1 MTQKAET
8 HFHRAG
14 ASAWVQRNLGK
25 IIAFA
30 FMAVL
35 TVVWLMPLVW
45 AIFSSL
51 KPSMEAKQYL
61 KLRNILPIKWTIEN
75 YQYVFSTATTPV
87 FQWMGNSFIVSI
99 AQTVLVLFLTSTS
112 AYAYERLRFRG
123 KEAIFWTVFGLS
135 MFPNVV
141 GLVPQFQIM
150 NMLRWLDK
158 LPSVIFPGVTGV
170 FNIFLIRNFLKT
182 VPKDLDEAASIDGAG
197 PWRIYHQI
205 ILPSIKPVLT
215 VVALFAF
222 TGAWNDFV
230 WPSIALTNPK
240 NLTLTPG
247 LRLLQVSEG
256 NFNGSGH
263 VRQAAGGRRHRHHPY
278 IPYLPRRAEVLPVRP
293 QSERRAQGVE
303 TFNVTIYI
311 TLAQ

>member
-1 MTQKAET
+1 MTHSTVTHTRKANP
-8 HFHRAG
+8 
-14 ASAWVQRNLGK
+14 SAWFRRNLGK
-25 IIAFA
+25 IIAFL

-35 TVVWLMPLVW
+35 AVVWLMPLVW
-45 AIFSSL
+45 AIASSF
-51 KPSMEAKQYL
+51 KTSMEAKQYL
-61 KLRNILPIKWTIEN
+61 KYHNILPIKWTIEN
-75 YQYVFSTATTPV
+75 YQYVFSTATTPI
-87 FQWMGNSFIVSI
+87 FQWMRNSFIVSI
-99 AQTVLVLFLTSTS
+99 SQTVLVLFLTSTS
-112 AYAYERLRFRG
+112 AYAYERLQFRG
-123 KEAIFWTVFGLS
+123 KEGIFWTVFGLS

-141 GLVPQFQIM
+141 GLVPQFQLM
-150 NMLRWLDK
+150 NALRWLDK

-170 FNIFLIRNFLKT
+170 FNIFLIRNFLKS

-197 PWRIYHQI
+197 AWRIYYQI

-256 NFNGSGH
+256 GSGGGGH
-263 VRQAAGGRRHRHHPY
+263 VVRQLAGGVIGIVPTF
-278 IPYLPRRAEVLPVRP
+278 IIYLG
-293 QSERRAQGVE
+293 AQKYFLSGL
-303 TFNVTIYI
+303 NLSAGIKG
-311 TLAQ
+311 

>member
-1 MTQKAET
+1 MTQKT
-8 HFHRAG
+8 VKQPRSAG
-14 ASAWVQRNLGK
+14 ASAWFMRNLGK
-25 IIAFA
+25 IVAFT

-35 TVVWLMPLVW
+35 TIVWLMPLVW
-45 AIFSSL
+45 AIASSL
-51 KPSMEAKQYL
+51 KTSIEAKQYL
-61 KLRNILPIKWTIEN
+61 KNHNILPLKWTIEN

-87 FQWMGNSFIVSI
+87 LQWMRNSFIVSI

-112 AYAYERLRFRG
+112 AFAYERLRFRG
-123 KEAIFWTVFGLS
+123 KEAIFWVVFGLS

-150 NMLRWLDK
+150 NMFHWLDK
-158 LPSVIFPGVTGV
+158 LPSVIFPNVTGV
-170 FNIFLIRNFLKT
+170 FNIFLIRNFLKG

-197 PWRIYHQI
+197 PWRIYSQI

-256 NFNGSGH
+256 NYSGGGH
-263 VRQAAGGRRHRHHPY
+263 VVRQLAGGVIGIVPTFL
-278 IPYLPRRAEVLPVRP
+278 IYLG
-293 QSERRAQGVE
+293 AQKYFLSGL
-303 TFNVTIYI
+303 N
-311 TLAQ
+311 LSAGLKG

>member
-1 MTQKAET
+1 MTQKT
-8 HFHRAG
+8 LRHPQSAG
-14 ASAWVQRNLGK
+14 FFAWFTRNFGK

-35 TVVWLMPLVW
+35 AVVWLMPLVW

-51 KPSMEAKQYL
+51 KPSMEAKQYI

-87 FQWMGNSFIVSI
+87 FQWMANSFIVSI
-99 AQTVLVLFLTSTS
+99 AQTLLVLFLTSTS
-112 AYAYERLRFRG
+112 AFAYERLRFRG

-141 GLVPQFQIM
+141 SLVPQFQLM
-150 NMLRWLDK
+150 NMLHWLDK
-158 LPSVIFPGVTGV
+158 LPSVIFPNVTGV
-170 FNIFLIRNFLKT
+170 FNIFLIRNFLKG
-182 VPKDLDEAASIDGAG
+182 VPRDLDEAASIDGAG
-197 PWRIYHQI
+197 AWRIYYQI
-205 ILPSIKPVLT
+205 ILPSIRPVLT

-256 NFNGSGH
+256 GNGGGGH
-263 VRQAAGGRRHRHHPY
+263 VVRQLAGGVIGI
-278 IPYLPRRAEVLPVRP
+278 IPTFLIYLG
-293 QSERRAQGVE
+293 AQRYFLSGL
-303 TFNVTIYI
+303 NLSAGIKG
-311 TLAQ
+311 